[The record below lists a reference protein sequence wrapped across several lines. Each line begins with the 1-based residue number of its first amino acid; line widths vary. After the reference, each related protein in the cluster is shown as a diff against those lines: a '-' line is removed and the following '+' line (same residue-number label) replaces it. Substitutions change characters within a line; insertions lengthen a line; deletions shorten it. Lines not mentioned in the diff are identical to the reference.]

1 MASFF
6 LSSSTFLPLPSSYK
20 LFLSLH
26 HDYSPHLSFNNFQ
39 YPLRKHL
46 TFTLCA
52 SSLNKSSRSRRK
64 VKSNEE
70 LRNDLREFLSGV
82 GLPNDHVPTMKEL
95 LEHGRND
102 LANIVR
108 RRGYKFVGELL
119 AKSTKTDSD
128 DFIAEEGLPE
138 SPSCSGVE
146 EKASTSF
153 NIEGQHEEKNIAE
166 NISSSNDVSIVESYP
181 SSSNVELSPNF
192 FQYHYTSPKASPNL
206 TLEEKVSNFVQ
217 NGDLDD
223 VYGIFDERDAKV
235 SKEVA
240 EGGNKSGIPGAEH
253 LHRVYKHTAVGGV
266 ALNGS
271 ALTSNKL
278 ASSETVNHPLRDDGL
293 AAEEL
298 ISADFDK
305 DLDIETGRIENQL
318 EIDNLKS
325 MLQQKEFELSRLK
338 EQIEKEQHA
347 LSVLQTKAETE
358 ITKAQQLISAKDAE
372 LNAVEESFSGLEE
385 VEIQYSGDGE
395 IVEVAGSFNGW
406 HQLIKMDPKPSSSII
421 ENIGSRKSRTWSTV
435 LWLYPGMYEIKF
447 VVDGEWKTDPQ
458 RESVTRGGILNNIL
472 RVNR

>member
-128 DFIAEEGLPE
+128 DFIAEEGLPDLITDETGLPPIE

-305 DLDIETGRIENQL
+305 DLDIE
-318 EIDNLKS
+318 
-325 MLQQKEFELSRLK
+325 
-338 EQIEKEQHA
+338 HA

>member
-128 DFIAEEGLPE
+128 DFIAEEGLP
-138 SPSCSGVE
+138 
-146 EKASTSF
+146 
-153 NIEGQHEEKNIAE
+153 
-166 NISSSNDVSIVESYP
+166 
-181 SSSNVELSPNF
+181 
-192 FQYHYTSPKASPNL
+192 
-206 TLEEKVSNFVQ
+206 
-217 NGDLDD
+217 DD